1 MKERLAYGGVFS
13 FLIVILNDFS
23 VLIYDVL
30 SSFRLYNIQFKK
42 VKILWGPR
50 AGYEDWGMDNPK
62 TRVAQLIDF
71 NLMDCVMTLFYS
83 KYSY

>member
-30 SSFRLYNIQFKK
+30 SSFRLYNIYFKK
-42 VKILWGPR
+42 VEILWGPGAEGRGPDMR
-50 AGYEDWGMDNPK
+50 AGGRGPDNPK
-62 TRVAQLIDF
+62 TR
-71 NLMDCVMTLFYS
+71 YS
-83 KYSY
+83 IGKQSHFLRL

>member
-42 VKILWGPR
+42 VKILWGPGAEGR
-50 AGYEDWGMDNPK
+50 IWEPGVRD
-62 TRVAQLIDF
+62 RVTQRPVLETSCAYYNILI
-71 NLMDCVMTLFYS
+71 
-83 KYSY
+83 

>member
-42 VKILWGPR
+42 VKILWGPGAEGR
-50 AGYEDWGMDNPK
+50 
-62 TRVAQLIDF
+62 I
-71 NLMDCVMTLFYS
+71 
-83 KYSY
+83 